1 MTNNLYLFLCLLL
14 SKDNREILKNEQII
28 RFIYFMQ
35 LKKTRGK
42 FLMQRLLPNLKI
54 YTTNVILEYS
64 YGTQYLIMITFIEN
78 MFSSIYEG
86 LLFSFFNR

>member
-28 RFIYFMQ
+28 RFIYFIQ
-35 LKKTRGK
+35 LKKARGK

-54 YTTNVILEYS
+54 YTTDVILEYS
-64 YGTQYLIMITFIEN
+64 YGTQYLIMITFIKN
-78 MFSSIYEG
+78 MF
-86 LLFSFFNR
+86 